1 MIQLIK
7 LDSQKKTC
15 QLAESIASQVNI
27 GDVLALSGEL
37 GAGKTFFTQCFCKH
51 LGVTEYVSSPSYI
64 LLNEY
69 LGKFPIAHFD
79 LYRLDSLDEVLETGL
94 PDFIELRV
102 TVIEWYEVARN
113 LLPENTIYLDFEIT
127 ETKRLV
133 RINTKRDLII

>member
-1 MIQLIK
+1 MIQLVN
-7 LDSQKKTC
+7 LDSQEKTC

-102 TVIEWYEVARN
+102 TVIEWYEVARD
-113 LLPENTIYLDFEIT
+113 LLPKNTIYLDFEIT

>member
-1 MIQLIK
+1 MIQLIN

-94 PDFIELRV
+94 PDFIEQRV
-102 TVIEWYEVARN
+102 TIIEWYEVARD

-127 ETKRLV
+127 ETERLV
-133 RINTKRDLII
+133 KLKTNRDLMI